1 MKIAFLYSSKSGVAS
16 SLIPRRLAEKQEEDD
31 PPLDFLAECDSD
43 ETIEAI
49 GKALG
54 ERHDVF
60 PIEADEGAY
69 SRLKELRPDLVFNI
83 AERLFGPNRE
93 SHIPSL
99 CEVLDI
105 PYTGSD
111 PLTLGIS
118 LDKSRAKEILAYHK
132 IPTPAFWVVDNGDGL
147 PRRVR
152 IPAIVK
158 PLYEGSSKGIR
169 NNSVVMNRS
178 DLKARVRDVQE
189 HYEEPVIIEQF
200 LAGREFTVGV
210 LGNPPNRE
218 ILPVVEID
226 HSQLPA
232 EANPIYSYEAKWIW
246 DRPEKPLAIFQCPAD
261 LTDELKMRIE
271 NVVSRTCDVL
281 RVRDWCRIDLRLDDG
296 GEPNILEVNPL
307 PGILP
312 NPEDNSCL
320 PKAARA
326 AGYSYSALI
335 HRVVDAAAARYRIK
349 NG

>member
-1 MKIAFLYSSKSGVAS
+1 
-16 SLIPRRLAEKQEEDD
+16 
-31 PPLDFLAECDSD
+31 
-43 ETIEAI
+43 
-49 GKALG
+49 
-54 ERHDVF
+54 
-60 PIEADEGAY
+60 
-69 SRLKELRPDLVFNI
+69 
-83 AERLFGPNRE
+83 
-93 SHIPSL
+93 
-99 CEVLDI
+99 
-105 PYTGSD
+105 
-111 PLTLGIS
+111 
-118 LDKSRAKEILAYHK
+118 
-132 IPTPAFWVVDNGDGL
+132 
-147 PRRVR
+147 
-152 IPAIVK
+152 
-158 PLYEGSSKGIR
+158 
-169 NNSVVMNRS
+169 MNRS
-178 DLKARVRDVQE
+178 DLKARVREVQE
-189 HYEEPVIIEQF
+189 NYDQPVIVEQF
-200 LAGREFTVGV
+200 LAGREFTIGV

-281 RVRDWCRIDLRLDDG
+281 RVKDWCRLDLRLDDG